1 MTGGWDPLL
10 RDAAAGRKREGE
22 SKWRRAC
29 VCCCFS
35 LQRLLCFMTK
45 LGFRV
50 AGCVGEVLFF
60 LHCNFAYFLFLDSLE
75 GTRKHRSSRMVWAGD
90 EGGYGSYEA

>member
-35 LQRLLCFMTK
+35 LQRLL
-45 LGFRV
+45 
-50 AGCVGEVLFF
+50 
-60 LHCNFAYFLFLDSLE
+60 
-75 GTRKHRSSRMVWAGD
+75 GTIIVHD
-90 EGGYGSYEA
+90 EAWFPSCWLCG